1 MSNEP
6 GPPVVRTGPTL
17 HYEQRDSGPL
27 AEATKDLLMFM
38 RVNGFTCEH
47 LEVTDKG
54 VLLGKLTDHY
64 PSRPQAMRPQTPAT
78 PSPSYDHDFPN
89 E

>member
-1 MSNEP
+1 MSNDP

-17 HYEQRDSGPL
+17 HYEQRDSGSL
-27 AEATKDLLMFM
+27 VEATKDLLMFM
-38 RVNGFTCEH
+38 RVQGIRCDH

-54 VLLGKLTDHY
+54 VLLHNLVDDY
-64 PSRPQAMRPQTPAT
+64 PSKPVITRQTTPTPA
-78 PSPSYDHDFPN
+78 PSYDRDYPS